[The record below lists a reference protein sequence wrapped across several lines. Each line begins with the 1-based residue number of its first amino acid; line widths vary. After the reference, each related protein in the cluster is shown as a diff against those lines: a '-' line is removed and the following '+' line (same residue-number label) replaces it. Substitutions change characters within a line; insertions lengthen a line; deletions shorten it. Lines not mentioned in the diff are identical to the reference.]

1 MGQTSRPP
9 QRVRLISVTWLV
21 SCLLVCLNG
30 QKKLS
35 SGVSRTV
42 RVNSSRLRGGFVDR
56 RLREEDFDDQQTSSD
71 HNRAVG
77 YVESRPLI
85 LANVEEQEVHNPA
98 VEQAVPEVSQCSAEN
113 QCQANARC
121 GHGETVP
128 PQQGGDYHQRHN

>member
-85 LANVEEQEVHNPA
+85 LANVESLRKLNLISYT
-98 VEQAVPEVSQCSAEN
+98 AVPPATKCSAK
-113 QCQANARC
+113 
-121 GHGETVP
+121 
-128 PQQGGDYHQRHN
+128 